1 MLLARLWSTPALL
14 LAIATLF
21 WSGNFVIGRA
31 VHELVPPVALSF
43 WRWSGAFVIV
53 LGFAWPHLRR
63 DWPALRR
70 QWPLVTLLAFLGV
83 ATFNALV
90 YWGLNTTTVINA
102 VLLQSTMPVLILIGS
117 WALFGE
123 RVGLLQV
130 LALLASMVGV
140 GVIVSGGSLDRLLH
154 LRLLPGDAV
163 IVLAVIFY
171 ALYSV
176 LLRRRPQ
183 VHPLSFL
190 AASFALGALMLL
202 PVFVWEHLTLRQVV
216 LEPAAMAALGY
227 VVIFPSLLAY
237 LCFNRGVELMGA
249 NRAGQFLHLMPVY
262 GSALAAVFLGE
273 SLHGYHVA
281 GAAMIALG
289 IVMARRAQAPK
300 P

>member
-1 MLLARLWSTPALL
+1 MFSRLEWMIAGRYLRARRKEGAISVIAGFSLVGILLGVGAL
-14 LAIATLF
+14 IVVMSVMNGF
-21 WSGNFVIGRA
+21 RA
-31 VHELVPPVALSF
+31 ELVKQIV
-43 WRWSGAFVIV
+43 GAQPHVLV
-53 LGFAWPHLRR
+53 LGPAGEGVR
-63 DWPALRR
+63 DYEALAEKLKQVDGVTRAAPRGGPGPQYSPATRAR
-70 QWPLVTLLAFLGV
+70 KRTRDS
-83 ATFNALV
+83 
-90 YWGLNTTTVINA
+90 TV
-102 VLLQSTMPVLILIGS
+102 
-117 WALFGE
+117 
-123 RVGLLQV
+123 
-130 LALLASMVGV
+130 SMVGV

-273 SLHGYHVA
+273 ALHGYHVA